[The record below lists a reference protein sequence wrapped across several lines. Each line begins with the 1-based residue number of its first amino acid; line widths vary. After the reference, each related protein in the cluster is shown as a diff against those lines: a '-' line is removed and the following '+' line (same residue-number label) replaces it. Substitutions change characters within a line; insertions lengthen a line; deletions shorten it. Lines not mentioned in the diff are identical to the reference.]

1 MSAWRER
8 LHAVLAAPLPAT
20 VVAGDQGAAELQATP
35 RRAAAVLIGI
45 VARADDPTIL
55 FTRRTAH
62 LKAHAGQISFPGG
75 SIEPKDTGPVAAA
88 LREAHEEIGLDPL
101 QVEVLGRLDPYD
113 TITGFRIHP
122 IVGWIEPPVAFALD
136 PFEVEELFEVPLA
149 FVLDRANHASG
160 TVERGGRT
168 RRFFRLPFRHYDIW
182 GATAG
187 MLVNFVAAVEGA
199 AGKEAL

>member
-1 MSAWRER
+1 MSDWRER
-8 LHAVLAAPLPAT
+8 LRLILARPLPAAVT
-20 VVAGDQGAAELQATP
+20 AGDQGADALRAAP
-35 RRAAAVLIGI
+35 RRAAAVLIGV
-45 VARADDPTIL
+45 VARADGPTIL

-75 SIEPKDTGPVAAA
+75 SIEPEDAGPIAAA
-88 LREAHEEIGLDPL
+88 LREAQEEIGLDPTL
-101 QVEVLGRLDPYD
+101 VEVLGRLDPYD
-113 TITGFRIHP
+113 TITGFRVHP

-149 FVLDRANHASG
+149 FILDRANHASG

-187 MLVNFVAAVEGA
+187 MLINFVAAVEGA
-199 AGKEAL
+199 AGEETP